1 MCGLENLMS
10 NFINQ
15 FVKHPNFFQIIC
27 LSIILLTCLVYTAH
41 ALNDVLDPF
50 ILSFILSYFIDK
62 GISKAEHRLSR
73 TYLSLLFILLITGLF
88 IVSILV
94 IFPYLKT
101 QFNTAI
107 LEIPRITE
115 KTYQNIQRQIEHPRS
130 AFLHQTE
137 FKSYILNTLPKI
149 MDHLSVWLSET
160 VSYFLSN
167 SLEIANKLSI
177 VFFTPIL
184 TFYIS
189 KDWPK
194 IQKFLKNGIPSSIKI
209 QSLVIL
215 SEIDLKIT
223 NYLKGQTIICAYL
236 TIIYVTLLSIIGL
249 KNSMAIGFATGILSF
264 IPYFGFIVGFIS
276 SLAVSFFYFSGWW
289 QIIGIVSIFNI
300 VALIE
305 MNYLLPKFIGNH
317 LGVNPAWIIFSILA
331 TSQVLGFCWIALSI
345 PILCIFKVLFTTIF
359 SSHQNGI
366 LTPITPPNSL

>member
-1 MCGLENLMS
+1 MSGLEKLMS
-10 NFINQ
+10 NFINR

-27 LSIILLTCLVYTAH
+27 LSALFLAFLIYTTH

-50 ILSFILSYFIDK
+50 LLSFILSYFIDK
-62 GISKAEHRLSR
+62 GITKAQHRLSR

-88 IVSILV
+88 VVSILI

-101 QFNTAI
+101 QFNTAV
-107 LEIPRITE
+107 LEIPKITE
-115 KTYQNIQRQIEHPRS
+115 KTYQNIQRQIMHPRS
-130 AFLHQTE
+130 AFLHETE
-137 FKSYILNTLPKI
+137 FRNYILNTLPKI
-149 MDHLSVWLSET
+149 MDHLSVWLTDT

-194 IQKFLKNGIPSSIKI
+194 IQTFFKNIIPAPIKN
-209 QSLVIL
+209 QSLMIL
-215 SEIDLKIT
+215 GEIDYKIT

-236 TIIYVTLLSIIGL
+236 TILYVTLLSIIGL
-249 KNSMAIGFATGILSF
+249 KNSFAIGFATGILSF
-264 IPYFGFIVGFIS
+264 IPYFGFIVGFIT

-289 QIIGIVSIFNI
+289 QIIGIVTIFNV

-331 TSQVLGFCWIALSI
+331 TSQILGFCWIALAI
-345 PILCIFKVLFTTIF
+345 PFLCIFKVLFSKLL
-359 SSHQNGI
+359 SSQHKTSASEII
-366 LTPITPPNSL
+366 LPNS